1 MIGTKAV
8 KSLANSFLNL
18 EKTRPSQGLIYTLA
32 KNENEIKDPV
42 EIKLKPRIFINSYSL
57 IISVSN
63 QNLVSFRRF
72 ASTKAEGRT
81 SYKM

>member
-42 EIKLKPRIFINSYSL
+42 EIKLKSRIFINSYSR

>member
-1 MIGTKAV
+1 MIGAKAV

-18 EKTRPSQGLIYTLA
+18 EKTRPPQGLIYTLV

-42 EIKLKPRIFINSYSL
+42 EIKLKSRIFINSSPR
-57 IISVSN
+57 IISVSK
-63 QNLVSFRRF
+63 QNLVSFRRL
-72 ASTKAEGRT
+72 ASTKTEGRT